1 MPEPARRPLSGVR
14 VVDFTEYVAGPY
26 GTMMLADLGAEV
38 IKVEPLEGD
47 HWRRQQPLAPHESR
61 YFVAVNRGKQ
71 SLSLDAFAAEGR
83 AILDDLIR
91 TADVVILNY
100 RQPTVDALRLDYESV
115 RAVKPEIVYCNITAF
130 GTRGPYRD
138 KPGFDLLMQAMTGIM
153 DFERKVDRGVPV
165 GILTVAPADLAAGM
179 FAAFSVAS
187 ALFDRERTGE
197 GKRIDL
203 SLFAAALAIQYRV
216 ALSIDR
222 FDAERRSQMLEAI
235 AAVREQGLGYPA
247 TLEFRAGLGLQRA
260 TAHYYRVYQARDGMV
275 AVACLNNRQRR
286 ALRDEVG
293 IDDPAVEGGVFQG
306 REATAEEHVDLMER
320 FEASFHERTVA
331 EWTARLNAID
341 VPAVP
346 VRLTEEIFDD
356 PQAVALGIFESYE
369 HPVLGRITQARS
381 PVEYDG
387 EPMSIP
393 GPPPV
398 LGGDTD
404 AILGS
409 LGYSPER
416 VEALRNKGVVR
427 ES

>member
-115 RAVKPEIVYCNITAF
+115 RAVKSEIVYCNITAF

-331 EWTARLNAID
+331 EWTARLNEID
-341 VPAVP
+341 VPTVP